1 MRWHVEVIKMDKI
14 KMEKCRERIEMES
27 PYGLYP
33 IECSFMKGHSGE
45 HGASGRKWFMRWQ

>member
-1 MRWHVEVIKMDKI
+1 MDKI

>member
-1 MRWHVEVIKMDKI
+1 MESDRRDGKK
-14 KMEKCRERIEMES
+14 EKCEAVLDMPS

-45 HGASGRKWFMRWQ
+45 HGASGKEWFLRWQ

>member
-14 KMEKCRERIEMES
+14 KMES